1 MLNATNAIVTTT
13 MEGVSYVKEYIYLRE
28 NNETLAKENA
38 KLRSQLAEGQYDS
51 TTSRIQVKDSGFFQQ
66 YSYMTAKIINNT
78 INHRNNYLTLN
89 KGSIQGVKPEMGV
102 ITSNGVIGIV
112 KQVSTHYC
120 TVMSILHKDMK
131 ISAMIS
137 RNKFFGSLTWDG
149 INPHYA
155 TLNEIDKTVPVQR
168 GDSIVTTSYSKIFPA
183 GIFVGRVSEVRKQPG
198 SNFQEIIIRLS
209 TQFDNL
215 SNVYI
220 VNNLLKEEQRVIEE
234 GNTQEPK

>member
-1 MLNATNAIVTTT
+1 M
-13 MEGVSYVKEYIYLRE
+13 
-28 NNETLAKENA
+28 
-38 KLRSQLAEGQYDS
+38 
-51 TTSRIQVKDSGFFQQ
+51 
-66 YSYMTAKIINNT
+66 
-78 INHRNNYLTLN
+78 
-89 KGSIQGVKPEMGV
+89 
-102 ITSNGVIGIV
+102 
-112 KQVSTHYC
+112 
-120 TVMSILHKDMK
+120 
-131 ISAMIS
+131 
-137 RNKFFGSLTWDG
+137 
-149 INPHYA
+149 
-155 TLNEIDKTVPVQR
+155 NEIDKTVPVQR